1 MTRGLP
7 AWLVVLVLLAG
18 LALPAGARQVVAM
31 VDDAAARPE
40 RLAPGTLNRLLLQGI
55 RPGDDV
61 HIALATAAYGDVP
74 AGLTTL
80 VRFAAHPRPAI
91 RNAQLLAAA
100 DALAGWRR
108 SEASHAAPK
117 APGSLAPLLV
127 RLLEQSVDPA
137 APLRLVLAGRLTPAP
152 PPDRAMLRRTL
163 PSATVVAAVD
173 LGPAPAP
180 ADTEAEDGET
190 AAVSGGDADAAQ
202 PATLADW
209 RAALA
214 AAGARW
220 DPPALTTR

>member
-1 MTRGLP
+1 MTRGLR
-7 AWLVVLVLLAG
+7 ARLMVLVLLAG

-31 VDDAAARPE
+31 VDDAAGRPE

-61 HIALATAAYGDVP
+61 HIALATAAYGDAP
-74 AGLTTL
+74 PSLTTL
-80 VRFAAHPRPAI
+80 VRFTAHPRPAI

-108 SEASHAAPK
+108 SEASHAAPE

-137 APLRLVLAGRLTPAP
+137 QPLRLVLAGRLTPAA
-152 PPDRAMLRRTL
+152 PPDRAALRRAL
-163 PSATVVAAVD
+163 PGATVVTAVD
-173 LGPAPAP
+173 LGPGPAP
-180 ADTEAEDGET
+180 ANGAAEHGET
-190 AAVSGGDADAAQ
+190 AADRGGDDDAAP